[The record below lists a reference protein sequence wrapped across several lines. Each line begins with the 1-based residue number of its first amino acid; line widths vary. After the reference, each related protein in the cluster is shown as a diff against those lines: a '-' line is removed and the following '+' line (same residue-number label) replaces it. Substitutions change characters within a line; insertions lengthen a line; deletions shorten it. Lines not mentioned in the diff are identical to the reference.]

1 MTCAL
6 PISDELVLEVG
17 QALRSA
23 ANTTDT
29 TPICAD
35 VPSAQRT
42 AALAL
47 SHQDPDEMDLMDT
60 GAPEADAPL
69 ADWLALA
76 LDCADHAGAAEGRSR
91 SARYRAIGL
100 AYGFALVAQRRP
112 HDYAELLED
121 AGIKAQ
127 ARAPMI
133 PIVKLVFGATYDKTR
148 LTEYAAALD
157 HALAN
162 MLDRKST
169 RLNSSH

>member
-1 MTCAL
+1 
-6 PISDELVLEVG
+6 
-17 QALRSA
+17 
-23 ANTTDT
+23 
-29 TPICAD
+29 
-35 VPSAQRT
+35 
-42 AALAL
+42 
-47 SHQDPDEMDLMDT
+47 MDLMDT
-60 GAPEADAPL
+60 GAAEAEAPP
-69 ADWLALA
+69 ADWLALGR
-76 LDCADHAGAAEGRSR
+76 DCADQAGAAEGRSR
-91 SARYRAIGL
+91 SALYRAIGL

-162 MLDRKST
+162 MLESQIGRA
-169 RLNSSH
+169 HV